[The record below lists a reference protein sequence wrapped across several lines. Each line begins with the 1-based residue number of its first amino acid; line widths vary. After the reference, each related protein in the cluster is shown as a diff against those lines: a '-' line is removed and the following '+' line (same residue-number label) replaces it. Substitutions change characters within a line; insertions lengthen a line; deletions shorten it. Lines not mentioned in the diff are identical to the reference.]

1 MIALI
6 TNQCWFD
13 YKAGSQL
20 KLCLDKVERG
30 VGVLRREEGVLLQP
44 NQLCG
49 FRPALVISLAKMH
62 RKSPRHVA

>member
-1 MIALI
+1 MVLVGVWAFDLALHVILMIALI

-30 VGVLRREEGVLLQP
+30 VGVLRRE
-44 NQLCG
+44 
-49 FRPALVISLAKMH
+49 
-62 RKSPRHVA
+62 